1 MSCFSA
7 FRTASWSHGAGPR
20 LVTAYFAT
28 AAHNTLS
35 QPSESSSNEDAGACK
50 KCQTPHAPTRV
61 CHAARNVVL
70 LEVVDKQGLPH
81 AMMFTTKRITNRA
94 HAETEL
100 LLDYGQPYWHF
111 YMAETARLQAVAVSP
126 AGHCVCP

>member
-1 MSCFSA
+1 MI
-7 FRTASWSHGAGPR
+7 
-20 LVTAYFAT
+20 
-28 AAHNTLS
+28 
-35 QPSESSSNEDAGACK
+35 
-50 KCQTPHAPTRV
+50 
-61 CHAARNVVL
+61 

-81 AMMFTTKRITNRA
+81 AMMFTTKHITNRA

-126 AGHCVCP
+126 IDHRVCPLHVAMMGVVQVAVSLEFTAKSTL